1 MDHSVPINED
11 ASAEYQLQEVKG
23 SFSFDESPFACIFLQ
38 SPHGDSKHADAK
50 TQ

>member
-1 MDHSVPINED
+1 MNYSIPINED

-23 SFSFDESPFACIFLQ
+23 SFSFDESPFACIVLQ
-38 SPHGDSKHADAK
+38 SPHVDSQHADAK